1 MGSLESGVRLL
12 FTDGTIINNSDDDGK
27 IYQPKVWEDDGE
39 DEDGEG
45 QDRKKASLWQHCSTA
60 SGTLSPSVLTK
71 WLVTMNWST

>member
-12 FTDGTIINNSDDDGK
+12 FTDGTKKQEQQCYDGK

-45 QDRKKASLWQHCSTA
+45 EKASLCQHCSTA
-60 SGTLSPSVLTK
+60 SGTLSP
-71 WLVTMNWST
+71 